1 MYFVINSICVNMF
14 IINDLVLKLVHNA
27 IFFEKKSKNILSC
40 RIDALFLQSQND
52 GNFGP
57 IV

>member
-1 MYFVINSICVNMF
+1 MHFVINLIEANVF
-14 IINDLVLKLVHNA
+14 ILNDLVLELVGDA